1 MLKWFTKIIKKAK
14 CVEIIVE
21 EEFDFVLNN
30 TKLAF

>member
-21 EEFDFVLNN
+21 AFDFVLNN